1 MEKYKFE
8 KKDVLW
14 CQLENWYPIFKRFC
28 PKTEFFQL
36 DKVEISPFSGVYSYL
51 FRLH

>member
-1 MEKYKFE
+1 MEKYKFG

-28 PKTEFFQL
+28 PKTEFLQL
-36 DKVEISPFSGVYSYL
+36 DKVEISKL
-51 FRLH
+51 

>member
-36 DKVEISPFSGVYSYL
+36 DKVEISKL
-51 FRLH
+51 